1 MSVHIAES
9 VREETKKCPR
19 NFSCLA
25 TGKCEDGPM
34 CEVDNA
40 NGKNVLFLTSKEV
53 LFCPYQMPFG
63 DELIC
68 TCPTHYAIY

>member
-9 VREETKKCPR
+9 VREETRKCSHD
-19 NFSCLA
+19 FSCLSNDKSSPHPA
-25 TGKCEDGPM
+25 

-40 NGKNVLFLTSKEV
+40 NGKNVLILTSKEV